1 VLAVLTVSPRTRQ
14 RTIAA
19 PGIPAYNAPWFR
31 ARVAS
36 PLDFRPAMFLV
47 YSLLFTCGVL
57 LAAPYYLWRLRGSK
71 QSASGW
77 GERFGFLP
85 ETLQQSEPGAV
96 WIHAV
101 SVGETLTVVGLVR
114 ELQQRY
120 PGRKIFLSH
129 VTPAGREAGQRRI
142 AGVAGQFFL
151 PLDWK
156 WSVSR
161 ALERIRPSL
170 LVIVETEL
178 WPNLLRAAR
187 QCGARIVLVNARL
200 SDRSLRRYQ
209 WVRGFMRQVLGN
221 LDRICAQSET
231 DQERFYSLGAAKDRV
246 VVTGNLKFDFSPPR
260 LGEFPL
266 TLRKALGI
274 AGRQP
279 VVVAASTMPGEEA
292 LLLPAWAEIRR
303 RFPRSLLILAPRHPA
318 RFAEV
323 AALLSGQGREFVSRT
338 TLQMGEHGIASQ
350 LASAE
355 ILLLDTIGELS
366 GIFELAIVVFLG
378 GSLVPTGGHNLLEPA
393 FWAKPI
399 VFGPHMEN
407 FRDIARLFLESGAAL
422 QVPDSGELAAVIFEL
437 LTDASRA
444 KRLGEAARAV
454 LDRQRGATDRVL
466 EQLKE
471 WLNAPVPTL
480 TQG

>member
-1 VLAVLTVSPRTRQ
+1 
-14 RTIAA
+14 
-19 PGIPAYNAPWFR
+19 
-31 ARVAS
+31 
-36 PLDFRPAMFLV
+36 
-47 YSLLFTCGVL
+47 
-57 LAAPYYLWRLRGSK
+57 
-71 QSASGW
+71 
-77 GERFGFLP
+77 
-85 ETLQQSEPGAV
+85 
-96 WIHAV
+96 
-101 SVGETLTVVGLVR
+101 
-114 ELQQRY
+114 
-120 PGRKIFLSH
+120 
-129 VTPAGREAGQRRI
+129 
-142 AGVAGQFFL
+142 
-151 PLDWK
+151 
-156 WSVSR
+156 
-161 ALERIRPSL
+161 
-170 LVIVETEL
+170 
-178 WPNLLRAAR
+178 
-187 QCGARIVLVNARL
+187 
-200 SDRSLRRYQ
+200 
-209 WVRGFMRQVLGN
+209 
-221 LDRICAQSET
+221 
-231 DQERFYSLGAAKDRV
+231 
-246 VVTGNLKFDFSPPR
+246 
-260 LGEFPL
+260 
-266 TLRKALGI
+266 
-274 AGRQP
+274 
-279 VVVAASTMPGEEA
+279 MPGEEA

-437 LTDASRA
+437 LNDASRA

>member
-1 VLAVLTVSPRTRQ
+1 MTDRQ
-14 RTIAA
+14 EAAQRSIAA
-19 PGIPAYNAPWFR
+19 FGIPAYNAPWFR
-31 ARVAS
+31 PCMAS
-36 PLDFRPAMFLV
+36 PLDFRPGMFLV

-57 LAAPYYLWRLRGSK
+57 LTAPYYLWRLRGSK
-71 QSASGW
+71 QSASDW

-85 ETLQQSEPGAV
+85 ETLQQAQPGAI

-101 SVGETLTVVGLVR
+101 SVGETLAVVGLVR

-120 PGRKIFLSH
+120 PGRKIFLSC
-129 VTPAGREAGQRRI
+129 VTPAGREAGQRRLP
-142 AGVAGQFFL
+142 GVAGQFFL

-187 QCGARIVLVNARL
+187 EHGARVVLVNARI
-200 SDRSLRRYQ
+200 SDRSFRRYRR
-209 WVRGFMRQVLGN
+209 VRGFMRRVLGN
-221 LDRICAQSET
+221 LDRICAQT
-231 DQERFYSLGAAKDRV
+231 DLDSERFRSLGAAPDSV
-246 VVTGNLKFDFSPPR
+246 VVTGNLKFDFSAPR

-279 VVVAASTMPGEEA
+279 VVVVASTMPGEEA

-323 AALLSGQGREFVSRT
+323 AALLGSQGREFVSRT
-338 TLQMGEHGIASQ
+338 SLRADEQGMASQ
-350 LASAE
+350 LTSAG

-366 GIFELAIVVFLG
+366 GIFELANVVFMG
-378 GSLVPTGGHNLLEPA
+378 GSLVPAGGHNLLEPA

-422 QVPDSGELAAVIFEL
+422 QVEDSGKLGRSILDL
-437 LTDASRA
+437 LDDPSRA

-454 LDRQRGATDRVL
+454 LDRERGATERVL

-471 WLNAPVPTL
+471 WLKTPVTTL
-480 TQG
+480 TP

>member
-1 VLAVLTVSPRTRQ
+1 MA
-14 RTIAA
+14 
-19 PGIPAYNAPWFR
+19 N
-31 ARVAS
+31 
-36 PLDFRPAMFLV
+36 PLDFRPGMFLV

-57 LAAPYYLWRLRGSK
+57 LTAPYYLWRLRGSK
-71 QSASGW
+71 PSASDW
-77 GERFGFLP
+77 GERLGFLP
-85 ETLQQSEPGAV
+85 EALQQAEPGAI

-101 SVGETLTVVGLVR
+101 SVGETLAVVELVR
-114 ELQQRY
+114 ELQRQY
-120 PGRKIFLSH
+120 PERKVFLSH
-129 VTPAGREAGQRRI
+129 VTPAGREAGQRRLPE
-142 AGVAGQFFL
+142 VAGRFFL

-161 ALERIRPSL
+161 ALERIRPGL

-187 QCGARIVLVNARL
+187 EHGARIVLVNARL
-200 SDRSLRRYQ
+200 SARSFRRYRR
-209 WVRGFMRQVLGN
+209 VGSFMRRVLGN
-221 LDRICAQSET
+221 LDRVCAQT
-231 DQERFYSLGAAKDRV
+231 GLDGERFRSLGAVPDRV
-246 VVTGNLKFDFSPPR
+246 VVTGNLKFDLSAPR

-266 TLRKALGI
+266 TLRKALDI

-303 RFPRSLLILAPRHPA
+303 RFPGSLLILAPRHPA

-323 AALLSGQGREFVSRT
+323 ATLLASHEQQFVSRT
-338 TLQMGEHGIASQ
+338 TLRNDEHEIASQ

-355 ILLLDTIGELS
+355 TLLLDTIGELA
-366 GIFELAIVVFLG
+366 GIFELANVVFVG

-407 FRDIARLFLESGAAL
+407 FRDVARLFLDSGAAL
-422 QVPDSGELAAVIFEL
+422 QVEDSGRLAAAMLEL
-437 LTDASRA
+437 LSDASRA
-444 KRLGEAARAV
+444 KELGEAARAV
-454 LDRQRGATDRVL
+454 LNRERGTTERVL

-471 WLNAPVPTL
+471 WLKTPAPIL
-480 TQG
+480 KQ